1 VRRKT
6 LILLGAG
13 LGALSPI
20 LLQPV
25 ALSLAVVILAIPMSV
40 ILIVFIAL
48 LNQEVHSR
56 LIQLINAIPSQ
67 RRQKALTKRN

>member
-1 VRRKT
+1 
-6 LILLGAG
+6 

-25 ALSLAVVILAIPMSV
+25 ALSLAVVIVLIPSSV
-40 ILIVFIAL
+40 ILIVVIAL
-48 LNQEVHSR
+48 LNQEVNSR
-56 LIQLINAIPSQ
+56 LLNLITAIPSQ